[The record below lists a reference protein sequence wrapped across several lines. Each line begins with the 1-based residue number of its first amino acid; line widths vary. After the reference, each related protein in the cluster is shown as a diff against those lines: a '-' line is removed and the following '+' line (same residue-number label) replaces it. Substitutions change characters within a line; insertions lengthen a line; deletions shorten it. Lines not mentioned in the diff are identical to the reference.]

1 MAENLILKNGI
12 LAYNEKRYSD
22 ALKYFKKLQAET
34 STDPLGRANAHYYL
48 GLTFIRIGDL
58 ASAVDNLRRIINVKL
73 GPTMAVQLRMILG
86 YIYALREDNKLARD
100 IFASVLKIQPD
111 NVQALAA
118 LGYLCYM
125 ANDTKRAVKF
135 LKKALKHDK
144 NNPNALNSLGYIY
157 SQTEDKLQDALKE
170 CEKALSLKPGYPA
183 YLDSLGWAYLKA
195 GNVQMARKYL
205 SEAMEKLPENT
216 EVREHFRELVLKE
229 MTFKRKDKID

>member
-12 LAYNEKRYSD
+12 LAYNEKRYTD
-22 ALKYFKKLQAET
+22 ALKYFKKLLAE
-34 STDPLGRANAHYYL
+34 SGGNALAAANANYYL
-48 GLTFIRIGDL
+48 GLTYIRIGDL
-58 ASAVDNLRRIINVKL
+58 SNAVEHLRKIIRVRL

-86 YIYALREDNKLARD
+86 YIYALKEENKLAME
-100 IFASVLKIQPD
+100 IFASVLKIRPD

-118 LGYLCYM
+118 LGYLCFKM
-125 ANDTKRAVKF
+125 KDTKRAVRF
-135 LKKALKHDK
+135 LKKALKRDK
-144 NNPNALNSLGYIY
+144 NNANALNSIGFIY
-157 SQTEDKLQDALKE
+157 SQTEDKLQEALKE
-170 CEKALSLKPGYPA
+170 CEKALQLKPGYPA